1 MTRFRYNKCTKRFI
15 SYNLDLLPC
24 FLWMRVCTYNV
35 NCLRHLKIYTW
46 AQEAFQEEKL
56 FPQKKKK
63 KGEPKKLD

>member
-1 MTRFRYNKCTKRFI
+1 
-15 SYNLDLLPC
+15 
-24 FLWMRVCTYNV
+24 MRVCTYNV